1 MVNAFE
7 YYKSIVKHIRECFFN
22 DSDFLVNTLFEF
34 PLFIC
39 HLIQFA
45 PQTFK
50 DFNLCRVIDSSAYK
64 HRKFYLNNTK
74 ILDIIKALRMLSEM
88 EYYSFVYSQGIH
100 YIDFYLQLHNP
111 FSENLNHFTVIQLE
125 DLLWF
130 SSITGN
136 DKLIDK
142 INNVLSSFNN

>member
-1 MVNAFE
+1 
-7 YYKSIVKHIRECFFN
+7 
-22 DSDFLVNTLFEF
+22 
-34 PLFIC
+34 
-39 HLIQFA
+39 
-45 PQTFK
+45 
-50 DFNLCRVIDSSAYK
+50 
-64 HRKFYLNNTK
+64 
-74 ILDIIKALRMLSEM
+74 MLSEM